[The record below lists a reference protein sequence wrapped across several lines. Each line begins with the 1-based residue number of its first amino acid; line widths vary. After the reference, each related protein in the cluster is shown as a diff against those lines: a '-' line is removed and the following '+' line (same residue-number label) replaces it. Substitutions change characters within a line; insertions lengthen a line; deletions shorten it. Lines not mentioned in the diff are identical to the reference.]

1 MISALLCV
9 HLYIYVYVFY
19 VNREPNPR
27 TKNPTR
33 DHEVSSGLG
42 PRTFGRL
49 GLWAVNPHS
58 KPTKGA
64 HLELDYIYTTLVSFY
79 HLLNIR
85 THTHP
90 PTSLSKPK
98 NTNTSSFLDLWT
110 WIGSHTHTRLEALHT
125 PSKPI
130 NRLVFLKIMVEC
142 LVLVCSCYVCMMRLC
157 DNMVVNLVMHDVL
170 KRNRFMNVLVMCGTM
185 HKCLM

>member
-1 MISALLCV
+1 MDLG
-9 HLYIYVYVFY
+9 
-19 VNREPNPR
+19 REP
-27 TKNPTR
+27 
-33 DHEVSSGLG
+33 S
-42 PRTFGRL
+42 GRL